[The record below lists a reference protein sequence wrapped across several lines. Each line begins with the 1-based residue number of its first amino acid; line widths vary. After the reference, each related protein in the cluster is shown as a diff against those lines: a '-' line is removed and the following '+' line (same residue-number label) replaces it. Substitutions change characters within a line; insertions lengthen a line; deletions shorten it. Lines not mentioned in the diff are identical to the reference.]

1 MYVYQIT
8 NKINSKKYIGITNN
22 IQRRWGNE
30 KSYPTNPSK
39 RQVIQEAI
47 HKYGAKNFDFKIL
60 ERGLSI
66 EEAVE
71 QETKLIKELNTLV
84 PNGYNVHP
92 GGEYHPYSQPRYG
105 ADNPNSCLSEEEA
118 QYILNNRNQPMY
130 LLYDEFSD
138 KISYESFKK
147 IYHHITYT
155 NLSTTTEEYPY
166 NQEFTSQFTSGGL
179 LEYDDVVNIRN
190 RYIAGE
196 YWRDV
201 WKDYQWA
208 YENEWSFWNVYYGNR
223 YEFVMPEIF
232 TEERRKQQS
241 KIGRAGAN
249 NGRAKLTEE
258 DVLNIRFMWKEG
270 KTRKEIYELYPQV
283 STTAIRNIINNKT
296 WKHLL

>member
-1 MYVYQIT
+1 MYIYQIT
-8 NKINSKKYIGITNN
+8 NKINDKKYIGITNN
-22 IQRRWGNE
+22 IQKRWGNE
-30 KSYPTNPSK
+30 RSYPSDPRR

-47 HKYGAKNFDFKIL
+47 HKYGADNFKFEVL
-60 ERGLSI
+60 ARGLSV

-71 QETKLIKELNTLV
+71 QEARLIVALDTLV

-92 GGEYHPYSQPRYG
+92 GGEYHPHSLSKFG
-105 ADNPNSCLSEEEA
+105 AENPNANLTEEEA
-118 QYILNNRNQPMY
+118 QYILDNRNQPMC
-130 LLYDEFSD
+130 LLYDDFSD
-138 KISYESFKK
+138 KISYETFKK
-147 IYHHITYT
+147 VYHHITYT

-166 NQEFTSQFTSGGL
+166 NREFACQFTSGP
-179 LEYDDVVNIRN
+179 LEYDDVVDIRN
-190 RYIAGE
+190 RYAAGE
-196 YWRDV
+196 YWKDV

-223 YEFVMPEIF
+223 YELVMPEVF

-241 KIGRAGAN
+241 KIGRAGAS

-258 DVLNIRFMWKEG
+258 DVLNIRLMWKEG

-283 STTAIRNIINNKT
+283 TTTSIRDVINNKT

>member
-1 MYVYQIT
+1 MYIYQIT
-8 NKINSKKYIGITNN
+8 NKVNDKKYIGITNN
-22 IQRRWGNE
+22 IQKRWGNE
-30 KSYPTNPSK
+30 KSYPSDPK
-39 RQVIQEAI
+39 HRQVIQEAI
-47 HKYGAKNFDFKIL
+47 HKYGADNFKFEVL
-60 ERGLSI
+60 ARGLSV

-71 QETKLIKELNTLV
+71 QEARLIAALDTLV

-92 GGEYHPYSQPRYG
+92 GGSHFPHFQPQFG
-105 ADNPNSCLSEEEA
+105 ADNANANLTEEEA
-118 QYILNNRNQPMY
+118 QYILDNRDQPMC

-155 NLSTTTEEYPY
+155 NLSTSTEEYPY
-166 NQEFTSQFTSGGL
+166 NREFACQFTSGP
-179 LEYDDVVNIRN
+179 LEYDDVVDIRN
-190 RYIAGE
+190 RYAAGE
-196 YWRDV
+196 YWKDV

-223 YEFVMPEIF
+223 YELVMPEVF

-258 DVLNIRFMWKEG
+258 DVLNIRLMWKEG

-283 STTAIRNIINNKT
+283 TTTSIRDVINNKT